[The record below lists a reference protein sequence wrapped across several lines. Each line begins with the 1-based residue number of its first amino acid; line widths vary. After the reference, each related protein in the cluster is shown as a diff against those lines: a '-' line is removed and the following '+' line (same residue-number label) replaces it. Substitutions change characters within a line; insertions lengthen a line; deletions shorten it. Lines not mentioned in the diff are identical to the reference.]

1 MRKIQSLS
9 LLLFI
14 LLTSAVCFSGC
25 QKQSQPSSQPSTSDQ
40 SAWTEGTSTDG
51 EYITVRKKIDDDT
64 VTSTVV
70 GPKGVSIGIVHIQEG
85 TYENIFVPYE
95 GEFIRDKKSIY
106 FMGVESNAVQNLEN
120 FSKSI
125 MEFGMGIPAE
135 MAFVSF
141 QAALEYVFKIA

>member
-1 MRKIQSLS
+1 MDAFPMGYRLLLSIPSFKVWRYIAMRKIQSLS

-25 QKQSQPSSQPSTSDQ
+25 QKQSQPSSQSSASGQ

-95 GEFIRDKKSIY
+95 GEIIRDKKSGIDW
-106 FMGVESNAVQNLEN
+106 SNLEWPSDKN
-120 FSKSI
+120 S
-125 MEFGMGIPAE
+125 
-135 MAFVSF
+135 
-141 QAALEYVFKIA
+141 